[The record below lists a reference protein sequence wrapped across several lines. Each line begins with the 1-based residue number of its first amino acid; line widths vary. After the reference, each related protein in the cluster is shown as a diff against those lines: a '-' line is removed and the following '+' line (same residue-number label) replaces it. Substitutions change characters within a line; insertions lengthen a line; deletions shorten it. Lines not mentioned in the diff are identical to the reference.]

1 MSRMQKTNPL
11 DWLLEM
17 DKENPSVR
25 FFALRDLLDMPES
38 DVQVRAARSAIMR
51 SGPVPIILEAQEPFG
66 AWIMPGGGYS
76 PKYRATVWSL
86 LILAEL
92 GADPDEAQIRK
103 GCEYQLEH
111 SLAKNGA
118 FSVYRKPVPSGAF
131 HCLNGNMIFALQRL
145 GYGED
150 PRVQAA
156 RDWLVHTIVGQPLLT
171 DNASA
176 EAAPGFGC
184 RINEERPC
192 AWGANKAIRALLDVP
207 KEVRIP
213 RVEQALET
221 GAEFLL
227 SRNPVVADYPYTKR
241 VSSTWFKLGFP
252 LSYWSD
258 ILETTSNLVN
268 LGYGEDLR
276 LTPALEW
283 IVGKQDEDGRWKLE
297 NSLNGKMWVDIET
310 KGKPSKWITL
320 RALSV
325 LQRAGLYVP
334 EG

>member
-1 MSRMQKTNPL
+1 MQKTDSL
-11 DWLLEM
+11 DWLLEK
-17 DKENPSVR
+17 DKKNPSVR
-25 FFALRDLLDMPES
+25 YFALRDLLDFPES
-38 DVQVRAARSAIMR
+38 DGQVRAARAAIMN

-92 GADPDEAQIRK
+92 GADPDEARIRK
-103 GCEYQLEH
+103 GCEYHLDH

-145 GYGED
+145 GYDED
-150 PRVQAA
+150 PRVQTA
-156 RDWLVHTIVGQPLLT
+156 RDWLVHTIVGQKPMT
-171 DNASA
+171 DKASA
-176 EAAPGFGC
+176 DAAGFGC

-192 AWGANKAIRALLDVP
+192 AWGANKAIRALLN
-207 KEVRIP
+207 IP
-213 RVEQALET
+213 TAARSSLVKRALEV

-227 SRNPVVADYPYTKR
+227 SRDPVVADYPYTKR

-258 ILETTSNLVN
+258 ILETTSNLVD

-276 LTPALEW
+276 LTNALES
-283 IVGKQDEDGRWKLE
+283 IVSKQDEDGRWKLE

-310 KGKPSKWITL
+310 KGKPSKWVTL
-320 RALSV
+320 RALRV
-325 LQRAGLYVP
+325 LKGAGLYVP
-334 EG
+334 AG

>member
-1 MSRMQKTNPL
+1 MQKTDPL
-11 DWLLEM
+11 DWLLEK
-17 DKENPSVR
+17 DKKNPSVR
-25 FFALRDLLDMPES
+25 YFALRDLLDLPES
-38 DVQVRAARSAIMR
+38 DMQVRAARAAVMR
-51 SGPVPIILEAQEPFG
+51 SGPVPIILDAQEINGFWVKEG
-66 AWIMPGGGYS
+66 SGYS

-92 GADPDEAQIRK
+92 GADPDEARVRK
-103 GCEYQLEH
+103 GCEYHLDH

-156 RDWLVHTIVGQPLLT
+156 RDWLVHTIVGQKPMT

-176 EAAPGFGC
+176 ESAPGFAC

-192 AWGANKAIRALLDVP
+192 AWGANKAIRALLN
-207 KEVRIP
+207 IP
-213 RVEQALET
+213 RETRSSLVKRALEV

-227 SRNPVVADYPYTKR
+227 SRDPVVADYPYTKR
-241 VSSTWFKLGFP
+241 VSSTWLKLGFP

-258 ILETTSNLVN
+258 ILETTSNLVE

-276 LTPALEW
+276 LTTALEW
-283 IVGKQDEDGRWKLE
+283 IVSKQDEDGRWKLE

-310 KGKPSKWITL
+310 KGKPSKGITL
-320 RALSV
+320 RGLRV
-325 LQRAGLYVP
+325 LKGAGLNIP
-334 EG
+334 AG

>member
-1 MSRMQKTNPL
+1 MQKANPL
-11 DWLLEM
+11 DWLLEE

-25 FFALRDLLDMPES
+25 YFALRDLLGLPES
-38 DVQVRAARSAIMR
+38 DVQVRTALSAIMN

-66 AWIMPGGGYS
+66 AWVMHGGGYS
-76 PKYRATVWSL
+76 PKYRANVWSL

-92 GADPDEAQIRK
+92 GADPDESRIRK
-103 GCEYQLEH
+103 GCEYYLDH

-156 RDWLVHTIVGQPLLT
+156 RDWLVHTIVGQGPMT
-171 DNASA
+171 SHTSA

-184 RINEERPC
+184 RINEEQPC
-192 AWGANKAIRALLDVP
+192 AWGANKAIRALLNTP
-207 KEVRIP
+207 SEARSSL
-213 RVEQALET
+213 VEHALEA

-227 SRNPVVADYPYTKR
+227 SRDPVVADYPYTGR
-241 VSSTWFKLGFP
+241 VSSTWFRLGFP

-258 ILETTSNLVN
+258 VLETVSNLVE
-268 LGYGEDLR
+268 LGFGKDPR
-276 LTPALEW
+276 LSSGLQW
-283 IVGKQDEDGRWKLE
+283 IVDQQDDNGRWKLG
-297 NSLNGKMWVDIET
+297 NSLNGKMWVDIEA
-310 KGKPSKWITL
+310 KGKPSKWVTL
-320 RALSV
+320 RALRV
-325 LQRAGLYVP
+325 LKGASLYVP
-334 EG
+334 TG

>member
-1 MSRMQKTNPL
+1 MQKTNPL

-51 SGPVPIILEAQEPFG
+51 SGPVPIILEAQEQFG

-92 GADPDEAQIRK
+92 GADPDEARIRK
-103 GCEYQLEH
+103 GCEYHLDH

-176 EAAPGFGC
+176 EVAPGFGC

-192 AWGANKAIRALLDVP
+192 AWGANKAIRALLEDP

-258 ILETTSNLVN
+258 ILETTSNLVDM
-268 LGYGEDLR
+268 GYGEDLR
-276 LTPALEW
+276 LMPALEW

-297 NSLNGKMWVDIET
+297 NTLNGKMWVDIET

-325 LQRAGLYVP
+325 LKRIGLYVP